1 MLYDVDEIYHY
12 GIKRKSGR
20 YPWGSGE
27 KWGKRKNST
36 SSSNKKKKELTSE
49 QIIESRSVKV
59 AAKNTKK
66 LSDQELMQ
74 LANRFQAETKIK
86 ELAKKEQKDKREI
99 GKKFLGGMADTSEKL
114 NKFVKNTTSTVETL
128 VKFMDFANSRKK

>member
-1 MLYDVDEIYHY
+1 MFYDVDEIYHY

-20 YPWGSGE
+20 YPYGSGE
-27 KWGKRKNST
+27 KWGKKKNSI
-36 SSSNKKKKELTSE
+36 SYSNKKKEELTPE
-49 QIIESRSVKV
+49 KIIESRSVRV

-99 GKKFLGGMADTSEKL
+99 AKKFLGGMADTSEKI